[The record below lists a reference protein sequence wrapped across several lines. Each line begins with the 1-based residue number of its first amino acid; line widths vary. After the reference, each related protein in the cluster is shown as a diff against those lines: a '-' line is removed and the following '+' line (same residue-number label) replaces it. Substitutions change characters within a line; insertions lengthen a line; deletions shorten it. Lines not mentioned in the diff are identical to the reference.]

1 MCGGVSAMCVC
12 ACVYCV
18 CARVTS
24 CAQRFVVDLPLLNG
38 VLLHFKHVC
47 DKASNA
53 CQSDNQFD
61 CATKALQR
69 LFGSGFGILKIY
81 MTLMNLKV

>member
-1 MCGGVSAMCVC
+1 MCVC
-12 ACVYCV
+12 KCVCVCVLLCMRVLACV

-61 CATKALQR
+61 WGRKSVEL
-69 LFGSGFGILKIY
+69 LLVSGCPR
-81 MTLMNLKV
+81 